1 MIIKYTLNGG
11 IAEVDD
17 ELGAELLAGGHWVEH
32 GDDKPARK
40 PRIRA
45 ADKVAPAD
53 SEE

>member
-1 MIIKYTLNGG
+1 MIVKYKLNGG

-17 ELGAELLAGGHWVEH
+17 ELGAELVAGGHWVQE
-32 GDDKPARK
+32 GDKPARK

-45 ADKVAPAD
+45 AEKVAPAD